1 MLALFKG
8 ELRIHE
14 FLREMPYKAM
24 LALRDARVKQLLDEK
39 KANEEAR
46 ERQEREAARHR
57 ILKK

>member
-8 ELRIHE
+8 ELRMHE
-14 FLREMPYKAM
+14 FLREIPYKAM